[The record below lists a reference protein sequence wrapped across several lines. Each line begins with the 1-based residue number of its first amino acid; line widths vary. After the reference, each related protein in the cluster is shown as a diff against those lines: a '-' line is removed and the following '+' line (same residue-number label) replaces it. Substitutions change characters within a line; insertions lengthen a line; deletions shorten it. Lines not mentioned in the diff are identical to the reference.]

1 MIHATLIAGNTTLVC
16 AVIWIRVSAV
26 IWIHVTVGGVI
37 HVNVVGLIRVSVAM
51 AILAIVV
58 GAIRVS
64 VAMGTHVIQPA
75 PTMTHAYMSAVPVTG
90 IALITIPVYIQSVQT
105 TTSATASVVHLS
117 AILCAGI
124 TTLIAIQSALDMT
137 PVIQRRIAMTR
148 VIVAM
153 AIPVT
158 AAPATR
164 ATVGGVIHVNADG
177 RIPVT
182 IPAIVSTPATIPARI
197 LILAPVV
204 RTLLC
209 ANAIHIAR
217 RVAPVT
223 SRIQAVTSMK

>member
-1 MIHATLIAGNTTLVC
+1 ML
-16 AVIWIRVSAV
+16 IRVSVAV
-26 IWIHVTVGGVI
+26 VTRAS
-37 HVNVVGLIRVSVAM
+37 VVGAIHVSVAM
-51 AILAIVV
+51 AILAIVA

-64 VAMGTHVIQPA
+64 VATATHVIQPA
-75 PTMTHAYMSAVPVTG
+75 PTMTPAYMSAVPVTG

-137 PVIQRRIAMTR
+137 PAIQRRIAMTR
-148 VIVAM
+148 VIVAT

-177 RIPVT
+177 RIPVM